1 MMASL
6 SACTCP
12 HAPSPTSTRVAAPW
26 IAVPNA
32 ATRWPELIG
41 CAHLD
46 EERRAA
52 LWLYAWHRL
61 EAGPRR
67 SLASQLAVG

>member
-1 MMASL
+1 MHLPPRSL
-6 SACTCP
+6 TDLGEG
-12 HAPSPTSTRVAAPW
+12 RR
-26 IAVPNA
+26 AVDRRA
-32 ATRWPELIG
+32 ERGDSLARIETELIG

-67 SLASQLAVG
+67 SLAFQLALG

>member
-1 MMASL
+1 MSL
-6 SACTCP
+6 PPRSLTDLDEG
-12 HAPSPTSTRVAAPW
+12 RR
-26 IAVPNA
+26 AVDRRA
-32 ATRWPELIG
+32 ERGDSLARIETELIG

-61 EAGPRR
+61 DAEPRPSAAAR
-67 SLASQLAVG
+67 LAVG